1 MDKVSCHEMV
11 LSPCVRLFVEMLCA
25 ESSRITSED
34 QPPLGDTGET
44 VKPAWP
50 EAAFR
55 ANRRGR
61 GTEGR
66 QWQ

>member
-1 MDKVSCHEMV
+1 MERISCQEMV
-11 LSPCVRLFVEMLCA
+11 LSPCVRLFIETLCA
-25 ESSRITSED
+25 ETSGITSGD
-34 QPPLGDTGET
+34 QPPLGDTGEN
-44 VKPAWP
+44 VKLVWP

-55 ANRRGR
+55 SNRRGR